1 MILSLYLQKLCYM
14 LSIVELDLNIQTE
27 CAGDFW
33 ERGSSKIFLL
43 HIFSPF
49 SSFDPQQKSLFRN
62 VLGVDL

>member
-1 MILSLYLQKLCYM
+1 M